1 MQSPGSYQASC
12 NLHECYNLR
21 VTVKV
26 WEGVGGRGNFFKFI
40 YIYFFFSKKTLIF
53 FIEDFFFFFLAI
65 QPLLRS
71 RPRSFRA
78 AVLGHG
84 FGALGDS
91 VCGHLP
97 RQPQTH
103 SCLDLPD
110 VRMVQPTSSWCA
122 WPWRRCRWWDA
133 PESAPCTCTLNRLL
147 YTGCAFWT
155 SCPQDSRPSGPP
167 DCCGCPGSALI
178 LLLLLLEEI
187 LKRGRKLEKSR
198 TFFSS
203 RC

>member
-1 MQSPGSYQASC
+1 MEEAIFSSLY
-12 NLHECYNLR
+12 
-21 VTVKV
+21 
-26 WEGVGGRGNFFKFI
+26 I
-40 YIYFFFSKKTLIF
+40 YIFFFLKENFNF
-53 FIEDFFFFFLAI
+53 FIEDFFFFFFLAI

-110 VRMVQPTSSWCA
+110 VRMVQPTSS
-122 WPWRRCRWWDA
+122 
-133 PESAPCTCTLNRLL
+133 
-147 YTGCAFWT
+147 
-155 SCPQDSRPSGPP
+155 
-167 DCCGCPGSALI
+167 
-178 LLLLLLEEI
+178 
-187 LKRGRKLEKSR
+187 
-198 TFFSS
+198 
-203 RC
+203 

>member
-110 VRMVQPTSSWCA
+110 VRMVQPTSS
-122 WPWRRCRWWDA
+122 
-133 PESAPCTCTLNRLL
+133 
-147 YTGCAFWT
+147 
-155 SCPQDSRPSGPP
+155 
-167 DCCGCPGSALI
+167 
-178 LLLLLLEEI
+178 
-187 LKRGRKLEKSR
+187 
-198 TFFSS
+198 
-203 RC
+203 